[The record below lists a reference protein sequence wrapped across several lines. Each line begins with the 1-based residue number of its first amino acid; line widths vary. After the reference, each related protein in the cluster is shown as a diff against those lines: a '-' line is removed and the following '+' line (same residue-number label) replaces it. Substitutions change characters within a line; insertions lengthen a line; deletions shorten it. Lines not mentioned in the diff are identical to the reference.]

1 MDSGIQIMEK
11 PDWVSWETIHDVLWE
26 AHAENRKNGVFM
38 RYPSLSGE
46 EIKRRID
53 DNGKMFVAIE
63 DGKVIGSA
71 ALVYKTKTLWCGKG
85 IYGYCCFASVLPSY
99 QGRGV
104 YKELCIQREQEA
116 RDNGIMKLIMDTNE
130 NNKKELSIIYQAGY
144 KKVNYVFWKDHFNVV
159 CVKWLDGCP
168 FSQFRCWFEFHK
180 QRCLVKMKHILKSFI
195 KKRNEPQSR
204 HHRA

>member
-71 ALVYKTKTLWCGKG
+71 ALVL
-85 IYGYCCFASVLPSY
+85 
-99 QGRGV
+99 
-104 YKELCIQREQEA
+104 
-116 RDNGIMKLIMDTNE
+116 
-130 NNKKELSIIYQAGY
+130 
-144 KKVNYVFWKDHFNVV
+144 
-159 CVKWLDGCP
+159 
-168 FSQFRCWFEFHK
+168 
-180 QRCLVKMKHILKSFI
+180 
-195 KKRNEPQSR
+195 
-204 HHRA
+204 